1 MKVYTHTERRVLMV
15 CIGLCK
21 PRLVVRFLFTLF
33 TVLLWSPGLLTLID
47 TVNVYFL
54 SLSLLLR
61 RLWVNYTWKRRKRK
75 KPKCTRRRRR
85 RSLWG
90 PTMTVTPTVER
101 SLPRETGVRV
111 HRKTTGRKKK
121 RGRKRERSRWRERSV
136 EKCYN
141 RDENFPNR
149 KKQKTK

>member
-1 MKVYTHTERRVLMV
+1 MV

-75 KPKCTRRRRR
+75 NP
-85 RSLWG
+85 
-90 PTMTVTPTVER
+90 
-101 SLPRETGVRV
+101 
-111 HRKTTGRKKK
+111 
-121 RGRKRERSRWRERSV
+121 SV
-136 EKCYN
+136 QEEEEEEVCGA
-141 RDENFPNR
+141 PL
-149 KKQKTK
+149 

>member
-75 KPKCTRRRRR
+75 NPSVQEEEEEVCGAP
-85 RSLWG
+85 LWPWPRPSKG
-90 PTMTVTPTVER
+90 PCLVKRACGYTEKQPVER
-101 SLPRETGVRV
+101 
-111 HRKTTGRKKK
+111 RKEGE
-121 RGRKRERSRWRERSV
+121 RERSRWRERSV

>member
-33 TVLLWSPGLLTLID
+33 TVLLWSPGHLTLID

-54 SLSLLLR
+54 SLSPASSSFGKLHLE
-61 RLWVNYTWKRRKRK
+61 KKKKK
-75 KPKCTRRRRR
+75 KPKCTRRRR

-121 RGRKRERSRWRERSV
+121 RGRKRE
-136 EKCYN
+136 K
-141 RDENFPNR
+141 
-149 KKQKTK
+149 